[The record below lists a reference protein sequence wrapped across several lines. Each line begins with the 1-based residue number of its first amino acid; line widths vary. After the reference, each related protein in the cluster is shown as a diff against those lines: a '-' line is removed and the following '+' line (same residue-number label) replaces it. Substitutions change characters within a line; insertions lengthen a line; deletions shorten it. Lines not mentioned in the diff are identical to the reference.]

1 MALQRSSR
9 FNIEFFGNPAASNR
23 IKTLATDPFYLFSS
37 DHPLALMLPE
47 ALNTT
52 EYGSKIG
59 IAIRDMNFIVLAGV
73 ALDSEVAN
81 GGTHFVI
88 DPGRLTKL
96 FSDLDAQGAQLDPI
110 QGDAT
115 FAMPRAH
122 SILSYFI
129 AKMPIDDRTSSRRT
143 TSSTTAPQTMRALAR
158 ASTGS
163 RRSSSSPAKATSVT
177 CCSASLC

>member
-59 IAIRDMNFIVLAGV
+59 IAISDMNFIVLAGV
-73 ALDSEVAN
+73 AHSENAKILDQIGEMIFKCPQDRFECMLATPPTAATKVTEFLIEGPAHN
-81 GGTHFVI
+81 ALLELDGYI
-88 DPGRLTKL
+88 DRIIK
-96 FSDLDAQGAQLDPI
+96 DVDDAQ
-110 QGDAT
+110 
-115 FAMPRAH
+115 R
-122 SILSYFI
+122 
-129 AKMPIDDRTSSRRT
+129 
-143 TSSTTAPQTMRALAR
+143 
-158 ASTGS
+158 
-163 RRSSSSPAKATSVT
+163 
-177 CCSASLC
+177 